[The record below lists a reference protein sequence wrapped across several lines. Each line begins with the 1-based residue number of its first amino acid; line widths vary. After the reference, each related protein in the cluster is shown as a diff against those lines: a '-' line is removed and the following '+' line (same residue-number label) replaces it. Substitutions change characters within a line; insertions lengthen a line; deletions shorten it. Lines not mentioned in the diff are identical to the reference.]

1 MHIQYKCFSSKA
13 YHLTVMCTPPCKV
26 SRVLEEF
33 HSAGKPQAL
42 CCISPVVAAKVKKIN
57 LAGLALSCLSH
68 VILSK
73 VLGSK
78 GVSLTLGNQG
88 SEADWPYQGSIEAAK
103 VTLVPWSHQ
112 SVSFFLQ
119 SFGANMELKNVD
131 ELCVDEANKLVSTP
145 AYMCG
150 TAKYHEVQDG
160 VTNMVNQLLKM
171 V

>member
-1 MHIQYKCFSSKA
+1 MQGNLRRSAAS
-13 YHLTVMCTPPCKV
+13 LRLLLPRW
-26 SRVLEEF
+26 SRE
-33 HSAGKPQAL
+33 
-42 CCISPVVAAKVKKIN
+42 KKIN

-112 SVSFFLQ
+112 YLFFFRALAQ
-119 SFGANMELKNVD
+119 TWS
-131 ELCVDEANKLVSTP
+131 
-145 AYMCG
+145 
-150 TAKYHEVQDG
+150 
-160 VTNMVNQLLKM
+160 
-171 V
+171 

>member
-1 MHIQYKCFSSKA
+1 MLFIKSLSPHCMLYTTVQGVSGSGGIPQCRETSGALLHLSS
-13 YHLTVMCTPPCKV
+13 
-26 SRVLEEF
+26 
-33 HSAGKPQAL
+33 
-42 CCISPVVAAKVKKIN
+42 CCCQGEKNIN

-112 SVSFFLQ
+112 YLFLFRALAQ
-119 SFGANMELKNVD
+119 TWS
-131 ELCVDEANKLVSTP
+131 
-145 AYMCG
+145 
-150 TAKYHEVQDG
+150 
-160 VTNMVNQLLKM
+160 
-171 V
+171 

>member
-1 MHIQYKCFSSKA
+1 MLLIKSLSPHCMF
-13 YHLTVMCTPPCKV
+13 TPLCKV
-26 SRVLEEF
+26 SRVLAEF

-42 CCISPVVAAKVKKIN
+42 CCISPVVAAKVKKID

-103 VTLVPWSHQ
+103 
-112 SVSFFLQ
+112 

>member
-1 MHIQYKCFSSKA
+1 M
-13 YHLTVMCTPPCKV
+13 
-26 SRVLEEF
+26 
-33 HSAGKPQAL
+33 
-42 CCISPVVAAKVKKIN
+42 
-57 LAGLALSCLSH
+57 
-68 VILSK
+68 
-73 VLGSK
+73 
-78 GVSLTLGNQG
+78 SLTLGNQG

-112 SVSFFLQ
+112 SVSFSLQ

>member
-1 MHIQYKCFSSKA
+1 MLLI
-13 YHLTVMCTPPCKV
+13 YHLTVCCTPLCKV

-112 SVSFFLQ
+112 YLFFFRALAQ
-119 SFGANMELKNVD
+119 TWS
-131 ELCVDEANKLVSTP
+131 
-145 AYMCG
+145 
-150 TAKYHEVQDG
+150 
-160 VTNMVNQLLKM
+160 
-171 V
+171 

>member
-1 MHIQYKCFSSKA
+1 MDQARNVRTESARIA
-13 YHLTVMCTPPCKV
+13 RAAPRPLNELTADQADAEV

-42 CCISPVVAAKVKKIN
+42 CCISPVVAA
-57 LAGLALSCLSH
+57 
-68 VILSK
+68 K

-103 VTLVPWSHQ
+103 
-112 SVSFFLQ
+112 

>member
-1 MHIQYKCFSSKA
+1 M
-13 YHLTVMCTPPCKV
+13 
-26 SRVLEEF
+26 
-33 HSAGKPQAL
+33 
-42 CCISPVVAAKVKKIN
+42 
-57 LAGLALSCLSH
+57 
-68 VILSK
+68 
-73 VLGSK
+73 
-78 GVSLTLGNQG
+78 SLTLGNQG

-103 VTLVPWSHQ
+103 VTLVPWSYQ
-112 SVSFFLQ
+112 YLFFLQ

>member
-1 MHIQYKCFSSKA
+1 MKHKSFKFA
-13 YHLTVMCTPPCKV
+13 DH
-26 SRVLEEF
+26 
-33 HSAGKPQAL
+33 
-42 CCISPVVAAKVKKIN
+42 
-57 LAGLALSCLSH
+57 ALSFLSFLSH
-68 VILSK
+68 VFSLK

-88 SEADWPYQGSIEAAK
+88 SEADWPYQGAIEAAK
-103 VTLVPWSHQ
+103 VIYCVEELKLDCLSLE
-112 SVSFFLQ
+112 FLLK
-119 SFGANMELKNVD
+119 SFGANMELKSVD

-160 VTNMVNQLLKM
+160 VTDMVNQLLKM